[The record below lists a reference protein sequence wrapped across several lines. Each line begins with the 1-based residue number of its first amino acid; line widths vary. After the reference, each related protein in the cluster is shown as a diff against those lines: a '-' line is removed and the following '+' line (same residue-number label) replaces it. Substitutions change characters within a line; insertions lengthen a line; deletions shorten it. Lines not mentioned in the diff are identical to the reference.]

1 MGYTPSF
8 DVGDIV
14 TNEQMRSE
22 FKIGNMGGMCKSNT
36 YNCLVLISDHS
47 KGLYED
53 KWYGDELHYTGMG
66 QRGDQVLKGNQN
78 GTLNDSNT
86 NGVEVH
92 LFEVMEPGEYTYRGV
107 VKLSSKPYQEEQKDV
122 DGHLRKVWM
131 FPITPI
137 SGAPVVSEDD
147 FEAAQKKKEA
157 KAKSMSLA
165 ALASAAKGN
174 STKKPGTRKVNSTQI
189 VRDPFISEYVKRLA
203 GGKCELCRQPAPFK
217 DSSGNPYLE
226 SHHIKW
232 LSKGGADSVDNSVAL
247 CPNCHKKM
255 HIVNDPADVK
265 VLEAIAKSNAT

>member
-1 MGYTPSF
+1 MSYTPTF

-14 TNEQMRSE
+14 TNDQMRSE
-22 FKIGNMGGMCKSNT
+22 FKIGNMGGMRKSNA
-36 YNCLVLISDHS
+36 YNCLVLVSDHS

-66 QRGDQVLKGNQN
+66 QHGNQVLKGNQN
-78 GTLNDSNT
+78 GTLYHSNT

-92 LFEVMEPGEYTYRGV
+92 LFEVMNPGEYTYCGV
-107 VKLSSKPYQEEQKDV
+107 VQLSADPYQDNQKDV
-122 DGHLRKVWM
+122 DGHMRKVWM
-131 FPITPI
+131 FPITPV
-137 SGAPVVSEDD
+137 SGAPELSKED

-165 ALASAAKGN
+165 ELKTAAKAN
-174 STKKPGTRKVNSTQI
+174 STKKHGTRKVKSIQV

-203 GGKCELCRQPAPFK
+203 RGKCELCRQPAPFK
-217 DSSGNPYLE
+217 DSNGDPYLE

-232 LSKGGADSVDNSVAL
+232 LSKGGADSVDNCVAL

-255 HIVNDPADVK
+255 HIVNDPADIKILKAVA
-265 VLEAIAKSNAT
+265 ETNAM

>member
-1 MGYTPSF
+1 MSYKPTF
-8 DVGDIV
+8 AVGDIV
-14 TNEQMRSE
+14 TNEEMRSE

-36 YNCLVLISDHS
+36 YNCLVLVSDHS

-66 QRGDQVLKGNQN
+66 QHGDQVLKGNQN
-78 GTLNDSNT
+78 NTLYHSNT

-92 LFEVMEPGEYTYRGV
+92 LFEVMKPGEYTYRGV
-107 VKLSSKPYQEEQKDV
+107 VKLTSDPYQENQKDV

-131 FPITPI
+131 FPISPVT
-137 SGAPVVSEDD
+137 GAPEMSKED
-147 FEAAQKKKEA
+147 FEKAQQAKEA
-157 KAKSMSLA
+157 KAQAMSLS
-165 ALASAAKGN
+165 ALAAAAKAN
-174 STKKPGTRKVNSTQI
+174 STKKPGTRKVKSTQI

-217 DSSGNPYLE
+217 DSKGNPYLE

-232 LSKGGADSVDNSVAL
+232 LSNGGSDSVDNAVAL

-255 HIVNDPADVK
+255 HIVNDPSDIK
-265 VLEAIAKSNAT
+265 ILKAIAESNAL